1 MGKLLSECE
10 REIKKN
16 TKKVDWI
23 QFMKEVEYTLS
34 PVYTGKLS
42 KQEQIYSRIVE
53 DWCWHQIYTELGKSH
68 GQA

>member
-10 REIKKN
+10 RVIKKN

-34 PVYTGKLS
+34 PAYTGKSS
-42 KQEQIYSRIVE
+42 KQEQIYS
-53 DWCWHQIYTELGKSH
+53 LGL
-68 GQA
+68 